1 MDKSELNALI
11 DAVPVPTFLVTP
23 EARISFFN
31 APAGEILGNEIEDRH
46 YAVALRQPGIL
57 EAIEQASV
65 EKKDV
70 QSQFTV
76 TPSGGT
82 RRFRVTASPVELD
95 RSVFVL
101 VCLEE
106 TTESHDADQMRRDFV
121 ANASHELRSPLTV
134 ISGYLEALAE
144 DSELSQKWTRPLAQ
158 MQSQSARMNQILVE
172 LMELS
177 RLESAASAPR
187 DEVIDVSRLLHQ
199 VRESHLQ
206 DEGLASIVVD
216 AETDIQLLGS
226 GVEIESLVANLL
238 SNALRFTPA
247 SGEIRL
253 SWRLSDAGAD
263 LIVKDTGVGIDAIH
277 IPRLT
282 ERFYRVDR
290 GRGRDDGG
298 VGLGLAIVKHILARH
313 DGHLEVVS
321 EPGAGSE
328 FCCKFPAERLQ

>member
-1 MDKSELNALI
+1 MLLIRDVTERFKLN
-11 DAVPVPTFLVTP
+11 
-23 EARISFFN
+23 
-31 APAGEILGNEIEDRH
+31 
-46 YAVALRQPGIL
+46 
-57 EAIEQASV
+57 
-65 EKKDV
+65 K
-70 QSQFTV
+70 
-76 TPSGGT
+76 
-82 RRFRVTASPVELD
+82 
-95 RSVFVL
+95 
-101 VCLEE
+101 
-106 TTESHDADQMRRDFV
+106 MRRDFV

-216 AETDIQLLGS
+216 ADTDIQLLGS

-238 SNALRFTPA
+238 SNALRYTPA

-298 VGLGLAIVKHILARH
+298 VGLGLAIVKHILARY